1 MLHHSAWVVLDL
13 IWVQHTYIPYFLPV
27 YPITGLHILRF
38 TYPVHSTKRSHLP
51 PFYLSMPETLLS
63 HSHLNLSHSSG
74 LIRNVA
80 VWEKNLWPLSTP
92 KSYKILYCLSLHIF
106 QFIYLDFAIPQ
117 SPMMPDR
124 KQEGWWSRH
133 QSRKMCEFH
142 ILWCKQHLASRIVIV
157 MVQIAWLENLCTA
170 CQNSSTT
177 VGSTHE
183 TVRRNTEATGSH
195 PQVKEDDEIGGNLTV
210 DPNNRFHLAT
220 QNFNKA
226 G

>member
-1 MLHHSAWVVLDL
+1 MSSSWSDLGSAHLHPILPSCLPYYRAS
-13 IWVQHTYIPYFLPV
+13 HTP
-27 YPITGLHILRF
+27 LHIPFPFHKEKPPPSLLPF
-38 TYPVHSTKRSHLP
+38 HAWNTPFPFPLKSEPFLRSHQKCPCLREESLTSIHP
-51 PFYLSMPETLLS
+51 Q
-63 HSHLNLSHSSG
+63 
-74 LIRNVA
+74 
-80 VWEKNLWPLSTP
+80 
-92 KSYKILYCLSLHIF
+92 SYKILYCLSLHIF